1 MLFYHKNIHRAL
13 ILLLCCCSKSLFA
26 QTIPRDGLAIESYN
40 KNSQNFR
47 RHMKE
52 LGEKITPKE
61 RREDRKRY
69 KKAVYTAGPT
79 KNGCYQPIRAW
90 LEALAQG

>member
-1 MLFYHKNIHRAL
+1 
-13 ILLLCCCSKSLFA
+13 
-26 QTIPRDGLAIESYN
+26 
-40 KNSQNFR
+40 
-47 RHMKE
+47 MKE